1 MYICKENENRWILL
15 VLDVNDIIL
24 ISSNL
29 SLLNETKDFLSNN
42 FDIKDMGKPNYVISI
57 EIHLN
62 KSLGILGLSQKS
74 YILIMC

>member
-1 MYICKENENRWILL
+1 MYICKENESRWILL